1 MSTIDTDI
9 VTDDTSENP
18 APLGWRSE
26 DWLAVILG
34 LTLLLSAFL
43 CAWSTVEGSGTHP
56 WKPWVGKPGSW
67 ESNPL
72 RSLSS
77 EGMLFDKLQSLLGPF
92 LVALCGFGLAVRL
105 QRKSFVQFL
114 VAFPVLFSLGT
125 LAYVLAGQ
133 VTIKHFNLEYAL
145 WALPSDC

>member
-1 MSTIDTDI
+1 
-9 VTDDTSENP
+9 
-18 APLGWRSE
+18 
-26 DWLAVILG
+26 
-34 LTLLLSAFL
+34 
-43 CAWSTVEGSGTHP
+43 
-56 WKPWVGKPGSW
+56 
-67 ESNPL
+67 
-72 RSLSS
+72 
-77 EGMLFDKLQSLLGPF
+77 MLFDKLQSLLGPF

-145 WALPSDC
+145 WALAVGLLISNTVGAQTGFAPQC